1 MFKIKLL
8 ILLLVSVTVLS
19 CSRTIIPKIDN
30 KFSIGYISGEYEGLF
45 LKNLLTNNLS
55 NLGMYDKKSNFRINA
70 NISHSSGLFITNI
83 DNTSDRMK
91 IESTLNVEI
100 LDTNN
105 DCKAFFFKKNVSQF
119 YIFADSDR
127 YISNNKAERKT
138 REENTESL
146 IKKFINKL
154 IKSQLAC
161 NY

>member
-19 CSRTIIPKIDN
+19 CSQTIIPKIDN

-55 NLGMYDKKSNFRINA
+55 NLGMYDKKSSFRINA
-70 NISHSSGLFITNI
+70 NISHSSSLFITNI

-105 DCKAFFFKKNVSQF
+105 DCKAFVFEKNVSQF

-127 YISNNKAERKT
+127 YISNNKAEKKT
-138 REENTESL
+138 REGNTESL

-154 IKSQLAC
+154 MKSQLAC

>member
-19 CSRTIIPKIDN
+19 CSQTIIPKIDN

-55 NLGMYDKKSNFRINA
+55 NLGMYDKKSSFRINA
-70 NISHSSGLFITNI
+70 NISHSSSLFITNI

-105 DCKAFFFKKNVSQF
+105 DCKAFVFEKNVSQF

-154 IKSQLAC
+154 MKSQLAC